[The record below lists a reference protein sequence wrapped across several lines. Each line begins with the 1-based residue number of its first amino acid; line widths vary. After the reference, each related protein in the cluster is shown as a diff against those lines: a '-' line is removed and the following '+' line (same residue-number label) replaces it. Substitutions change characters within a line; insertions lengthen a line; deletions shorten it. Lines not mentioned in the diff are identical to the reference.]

1 MRKVIFRAASV
12 VAGLALAV
20 AATIASALPADA
32 ASNCKI
38 SFDSYPLITTGSYGA
53 EAKAAQ
59 CLLQAAG
66 YHNKIRKRFSAPD
79 AVKLR
84 KFQAAHQLS
93 ATGTVNAQ
101 TWTALLSRG
110 PTPTL
115 RYGDT
120 GPSIRRLQRSL
131 TASVR
136 PVPVTGFFGS
146 ITQAAVKLVQS
157 SQGWRPTGVATTGV
171 WRVLQSGGAA
181 KVTLVKAAKSEP
193 PATTPAT
200 TPAASGKG
208 ATALAFA
215 KMQLGDRYAYG
226 GAGPNRWDCSGLTMR
241 AWQAAGVGLP
251 HSSSQ
256 QFRIGTKIS
265 KSELR
270 PGDLVF
276 FYRGISH
283 VALYVGNGMVI
294 HASHSGSTVTYIK
307 MSYMPYM
314 GARRPG

>member
-12 VAGLALAV
+12 VAGMALAS
-20 AATIASALPADA
+20 AATIASSLPADA
-32 ASNCKI
+32 AASCKI
-38 SFDSYPLITTGSYGA
+38 SFDSYPLITTGSYGPR
-53 EAKAAQ
+53 AKAAQ

-66 YHNKIRKRFSAPD
+66 YDNKIRRRFSAPD

-110 PTPTL
+110 STPTL

-120 GPSIRRLQRSL
+120 GLSVRRLQRSL
-131 TASVR
+131 TASVQT
-136 PVPVTGFFGS
+136 VPVTGHFGS
-146 ITQAAVKLVQS
+146 ITRAAVKSVQS

-171 WRVLQSGGAA
+171 WRALQSGGAA
-181 KVTLVKAAKSEP
+181 KVTLVKAAKS
-193 PATTPAT
+193 AQSTTP
-200 TPAASGKG
+200 PASGKG

-215 KMQLGDRYAYG
+215 KMQLGDRYAYS

-265 KSELR
+265 KSELQ

-283 VALYVGNGMVI
+283 VAIYVGNGMVI
-294 HASHSGSTVTYIK
+294 HASHPGSTVTYIK